1 MLARA
6 SEQVP
11 TKKIAFDSFTDIK
24 SEIGPLTI
32 KSEPKWEMEIDVLA
46 DVNTKPI
53 ETIEGKNIVI
63 ANTVI
68 RKVDANEE
76 PKSAPVSTEVDLTW
90 KSTKINSDSD
100 HDVSEF
106 LISEVINI
114 DCDDLCT
121 CNTIFFKSTV

>member
-106 LISEVINI
+106 LISEVINT

-121 CNTIFFKSTV
+121 CNTIF